1 MMSHHDNG
9 GVPSVPNIGV
19 EHVSV
24 AKRRFD
30 GVDVDIEEIQG
41 VGPAAEDVGARLNP
55 PRPVGEV
62 ERTKTS
68 KV

>member
-1 MMSHHDNG
+1 MADLD
-9 GVPSVPNIGV
+9 
-19 EHVSV
+19 
-24 AKRRFD
+24 A
-30 GVDVDIEEIQG
+30 VDVDVDELAG

>member
-1 MMSHHDNG
+1 MN
-9 GVPSVPNIGV
+9 
-19 EHVSV
+19 
-24 AKRRFD
+24 KRSYLWISEVGLAYFD
-30 GVDVDIEEIQG
+30 GVDVDVEEIQG